1 MPRLTNQAT
10 AGFVELAR
18 QAFPEAPVY
27 PALSRLSESGARP
40 VLLVVQAARLDP
52 IQWPALQQSLAAGT
66 PLLFWGRDPLQ
77 SLADAPPDLP
87 MISPSFR
94 HFESPALKLR
104 WPDRPEAS
112 AFKALV
118 QSPWPQ
124 PPRYDA
130 KTGIATRWIPV
141 AETEGLEESVRAWPA
156 SVWVESLAHAPLRSW
171 GWVGVD
177 AQDAKAEAA
186 VELLR
191 ATAQRLQAG
200 SYVLP
205 LGPDQA
211 SYEGAHRLEVAVR
224 VVRRDQPVSALRVA
238 AELTEQEGRS
248 VRRIT
253 AAATDEVPL
262 GLGVLPR
269 LARGH
274 RDFSLTLR
282 LEDAEGQTLDHV
294 ERSLRVV
301 SAGKPELA
309 DVIGVSG
316 AGFKLG
322 RRPLYVFGAALT
334 LGRSEGV
341 ATNEPDYAPLDPE
354 VFDPDAVRR
363 ALRQAQ
369 QAGINVVDLAL
380 EDERQIPALR
390 WLMEEMRP
398 LSMWLYVRLGGLDP
412 LTLDLPRARRL
423 LEKSRLIQDPILFAL
438 EAGSR
443 SVLGDEIQRRALDE
457 AWRDW
462 LIEQYG
468 SLEHAEMQ
476 VGVSWW
482 MRDGVV
488 TGPPDAVL
496 NGEESAGAALAVY
509 RRFVDDWISR
519 RLGCV
524 RAMLDDAGC
533 QALVGACRGWG
544 GPPSLS
550 PLDPGSG
557 AVHLDFITLDAAGL
571 ERDDAARAVAG
582 FVTTYARGMA
592 LGKPVMWR
600 NVGYDAGREP
610 GAGELALQ
618 AQRVQELMNMGLLSH
633 AAGQVVT
640 RLSGG
645 WSPHQQRD
653 EGYAFPDGRW
663 RPAGDELRRFTLRV
677 RREATPPPSWTE
689 ATVSRDDHPRGLY
702 DWLIKRSPNEP
713 RSEVRPVGFAQSS
726 FDLAPLAVGGR
737 PYVAPA
743 PWQMLNAE
751 WGAVHTASQRVMRAL
766 GEAITMP
773 VRDTLELD
781 VWNTGPARW
790 VNAGARRAGA
800 IWLRAAHPTAKEQW
814 VLIPETMPGQRTQ
827 IRWTPTD
834 AGRWELRMWN
844 WASGGF
850 GEPLTVEV
858 K

>member
-1 MPRLTNQAT
+1 MPRLTNHAT
-10 AGFVELAR
+10 AAFVALAR
-18 QAFPEAPVY
+18 QAFPEAEVY
-27 PALSRLSESGARP
+27 PALSRITESEARP

-52 IQWPALQQSLAAGT
+52 IQWPALQQSLDAGT

-77 SLADAPPDLP
+77 ELADAPPDLA
-87 MISPSFR
+87 MISPAFR
-94 HFESPALKLR
+94 QFESTALKLR
-104 WPDRPEAS
+104 WPDRAEGP
-112 AFKALV
+112 AFKVPV
-118 QSPWPQ
+118 QSPWPR

-130 KTGIATRWIPV
+130 KTGKTTRWIPV
-141 AETEGLEESVRAWPA
+141 AETEGLEESVLAWPA
-156 SVWVESLAHAPLRSW
+156 SVWVEAATNAPLRSW

-177 AQDAKAEAA
+177 APDAYAGDVA
-186 VELLR
+186 ELLR

-200 SYVLP
+200 CYVLP

-211 SYEGAHRLEVAVR
+211 AYEGAQRLEVAVR

-238 AELTEQEGRS
+238 AELAEQDGRS

-253 AAATDEVPL
+253 AAAKDEVPL

-274 RDFSLTLR
+274 RDFTLSVR
-282 LEDAEGQTLDHV
+282 LEDAEGRKLDQV
-294 ERSLRVV
+294 DRSLRVV
-301 SAGKPELA
+301 SAGKPEPA
-309 DVIGVSG
+309 DVISVSG

-322 RRPLYVFGAALT
+322 RRPLYVFGASLT
-334 LGRSEGV
+334 LGLSEGV
-341 ATNEPDYAPLDPE
+341 ATNEPAYAPLDPE
-354 VFDPDAVRR
+354 AFEPSAVRR

-412 LTLDLPRARRL
+412 LALDLPRARRL
-423 LEKSRLIQDPILFAL
+423 LEQSRLVQDPILFAV

-443 SVLGDEIQRRALDE
+443 SLLGDEVQRRALDE

-468 SLEHAEMQ
+468 SLEHAEAQ
-476 VGVSWW
+476 VGDSWW
-482 MRDGVV
+482 KRDGVV
-488 TGPPDAVL
+488 TGPPDAAL
-496 NGEESAGAALAVY
+496 NGEEPAGPALAVY
-509 RRFVDDWISR
+509 RRFVDDWLSR
-519 RLGCV
+519 RLGRV
-524 RAMLDDAGC
+524 RAMLDEAGC

-544 GPPSLS
+544 GPPSLF
-550 PLDPGSG
+550 PVDPGSG

-571 ERDDAARAVAG
+571 ERDDAARTVAG

-600 NVGYDAGREP
+600 NVGYDAGRVP
-610 GAGELALQ
+610 WLAELALQ

-645 WSPHQQRD
+645 WSPRYQRD
-653 EGYAFPDGRW
+653 DGYAFPDGRW
-663 RPAGDELRRFTLRV
+663 RPAGDALRRFTLRV

-689 ATVSRDDHPRGLY
+689 ATVSRDDDPRGFY
-702 DWLIKRSPNEP
+702 GWLIKRSPNEP
-713 RSEVRPVGFAQSS
+713 LTEVRPAGFAQSS
-726 FDLAPLAVGGR
+726 FDLAPLAVGGQ
-737 PYVAPA
+737 PHVHPA

-751 WGAVHTASQRVMRAL
+751 WGTLHTASQRVTRAQ

-773 VRDTLELD
+773 VRDTLEVE

-790 VNAGARRAGA
+790 LNAGARRAGA
-800 IWLRAAHPTAKEQW
+800 IWLRAAHPTVKEQW
-814 VLIPETMPGQRTQ
+814 VLVPETMPGQRTQ
-827 IRWTPTD
+827 VRWTPTD

-858 K
+858 Q